1 MYISRRIRRRR
12 AARSRPGHDMTSH
25 ARILVVDDDALV
37 RRALTERLR
46 ADGYDIF
53 EAANGIGAIERACEG
68 FDLVLIDYDLTDVTA
83 ATVLRRIWERD
94 PHSPA
99 ILLIP
104 QASAVTADEARQIG
118 GYRLAKQPL
127 DADDLSMMVSQVLET
142 ARLRTELRTL
152 RGRQAQPY
160 SFDRIVGGSPQMIAL
175 RQQLREA
182 AANASPVLLTGEDGT
197 GKDLAARVLHFNSDR
212 AMRPFI
218 AVACAAERRLEIELF
233 GAEHGEASNGR
244 HRNRG
249 LLEAADGGTIL
260 LDDISEMAPALQAKL
275 LRLLETR
282 TFRRIGGSRD
292 IGANVRVLAA
302 TTRKL
307 ETQVKAGH
315 FREDLYLRLNV
326 FPVDLPPLRM
336 HPDDL
341 PSFITFYVDAYNR
354 KFRKMVRGAS
364 LPALRALREY
374 GWPGNVRE
382 VRNAVERAM
391 LRTASAWLEPQDF
404 PVLGTNVQAA
414 NGIALPTEGI
424 NLEELERS
432 LVVQAL
438 ERAAGNQTR
447 AAALLGLNRDQI
459 RYRIGKFGLSRAAV
473 PVHAAADVGR
483 GRKIAAASGKIPN

>member
-1 MYISRRIRRRR
+1 MPSN
-12 AARSRPGHDMTSH
+12 

-37 RRALTERLR
+37 RRALAERLR
-46 ADGYDIF
+46 ADGYDVL
-53 EAANGIGAIERACEG
+53 EAENDAKLTEQVREGVDLLLLDYAQAAGESASTLDRIRKQDPHFPVILLAPDAAAVAAGEARRIGASR
-68 FDLVLIDYDLTDVTA
+68 FVKRPTDL
-83 ATVLRRIWERD
+83 
-94 PHSPA
+94 
-99 ILLIP
+99 
-104 QASAVTADEARQIG
+104 DE
-118 GYRLAKQPL
+118 
-127 DADDLSMMVSQVLET
+127 LSWLVSQVLET
-142 ARLRTELRTL
+142 ARLRRELQTL
-152 RGRQAQPY
+152 RDRRAQPY
-160 SFDRIVGGSPQMIAL
+160 GFDRIVGGSPQMIAL
-175 RQQLREA
+175 RRQLGEA
-182 AANASPVLLTGEDGT
+182 AGNSSPVLLTGESGA

-233 GAEHGEASNGR
+233 GTEHGEASNGR

-249 LLEAADGGTIL
+249 LLEAAEGGTIL

-275 LRLLETR
+275 RRLLETK

-307 ETQVKAGH
+307 EMQVKAGH

-341 PSFITFYVDAYNR
+341 PSLITFYVDVYNG

-391 LRTASAWLEPQDF
+391 LRTDSAWLEPRDF

-424 NLEELERS
+424 HLEELERS

-438 ERAAGNQTR
+438 ERSAGNQTR

-459 RYRIGKFGLSRAAV
+459 RYRIGKFSLTSAAA

-483 GRKIAAASGKIPN
+483 GRKIAAAFVKIPN